1 MLTFS
6 RKMTIIYLREC
17 EMNVNAGNHNISRN
31 LVMKGWAIAMQVSGY
46 SSAVMLAQQF
56 SGIQQKAGGVK
67 KQDFAQMMQN
77 TNAAAQAA
85 GQTNEA
91 AATQEVS
98 EVDEMAA
105 FKQEI
110 YNELEEILGRYSP
123 AVLSHSVHITEDG
136 FQRMKDDPEYRKE
149 IMDWLRADAVA
160 SHRLPYSIH
169 QTTTI
174 TGVEGRS
181 YGASVDLYNK
191 DPATKQ
197 LFDTNKEDAF
207 YYADRRAEQRKRNNE
222 YVTEERL
229 KRELMQKM
237 ILEKSIDR
245 KEQLQALDQRMFAQ
259 DVVNQK
265 YVQDY
270 LLGTQEPRMWYI

>member
-1 MLTFS
+1 M
-6 RKMTIIYLREC
+6 
-17 EMNVNAGNHNISRN
+17 
-31 LVMKGWAIAMQVSGY
+31 AMQINGY
-46 SSAVMLAQQF
+46 SRASMLAQQF
-56 SGIQQKAGGVK
+56 SGMQQKANTVK
-67 KQDFAQMMQN
+67 MQDFTQLMQN
-77 TNAAAQAA
+77 TNATAQAA
-85 GQTNEA
+85 GQTDAA

-98 EVDEMAA
+98 EVDEMEA

-110 YNELEEILGRYSP
+110 YEELAEIDSMT
-123 AVLSHSVHITEDG
+123 AASVLTNSIHITEDG

-149 IMDWLRADAVA
+149 IMDWLRADARD
-160 SHRLPYSIH
+160 SHKVPFDCH
-169 QTTTI
+169 VTTTI
-174 TGVEGRS
+174 TSAGATS
-181 YGASVDLYNK
+181 YGISDT
-191 DPATKQ
+191 ATTPQWVNSKA
-197 LFDTNKEDAF
+197 EGAF
-207 YYADRRAEQRKRNNE
+207 YRSDRRAEQRKRNNE

>member
-1 MLTFS
+1 
-6 RKMTIIYLREC
+6 
-17 EMNVNAGNHNISRN
+17 
-31 LVMKGWAIAMQVSGY
+31 MQISGY
-46 SSAVMLAQQF
+46 SSAAMLAQQF
-56 SGIQQKAGGVK
+56 SGMQQKANTVK
-67 KQDFAQMMQN
+67 MQDFTQLMQN
-77 TNAAAQAA
+77 TNAAAQAT
-85 GQTNEA
+85 GQTDA

-98 EVDEMAA
+98 EVDEMEA

-110 YNELEEILGRYSP
+110 YTELEGILGRYSP

-174 TGVEGRS
+174 TEVEGRS

-197 LFDTNKEDAF
+197 LFDTNKDDAF
-207 YYADRRAEQRKRNNE
+207 YYADRRAEQRKRNSE

-245 KEQLQALDQRMFAQ
+245 KEQLQALDQKIL
-259 DVVNQK
+259 NQK
-265 YVQDY
+265 VAQDY
-270 LLGTQEPRMWYI
+270 LLGMQGYPVGMQNTKSWSI

>member
-1 MLTFS
+1 M
-6 RKMTIIYLREC
+6 
-17 EMNVNAGNHNISRN
+17 
-31 LVMKGWAIAMQVSGY
+31 AMQINGY
-46 SSAVMLAQQF
+46 SRASMLAQQF
-56 SGIQQKAGGVK
+56 SGIQQKANTVK
-67 KQDFAQMMQN
+67 TQDFTQLMQN

-85 GQTNEA
+85 GQTSET

-98 EVDEMAA
+98 EVDEMEA

-207 YYADRRAEQRKRNNE
+207 YYADRRAEQRKRNSE
-222 YVTEERL
+222 YVEDERL

-237 ILEKSIDR
+237 ILKKSIDR

>member
-1 MLTFS
+1 MD
-6 RKMTIIYLREC
+6 
-17 EMNVNAGNHNISRN
+17 
-31 LVMKGWAIAMQVSGY
+31 MQISGY
-46 SSAVMLAQQF
+46 SSAAMLAQQF
-56 SGIQQKAGGVK
+56 SGMQQKAGGVK

-110 YNELEEILGRYSP
+110 YKELAEIDSMT
-123 AVLSHSVHITEDG
+123 AASVLTNSIHITEDG

-149 IMDWLRADAVA
+149 IMDWLRADARD
-160 SHRLPYSIH
+160 SHKVPFDCH
-169 QTTTI
+169 VTTTI
-174 TGVEGRS
+174 TSAGATS
-181 YGASVDLYNK
+181 YGISDT
-191 DPATKQ
+191 ATTPQWVNSKA
-197 LFDTNKEDAF
+197 EGAF
-207 YYADRRAEQRKRNNE
+207 YRSDRRAEQRKRNNE

-245 KEQLQALDQRMFAQ
+245 KEQLQALDQKIFDQKVAQ
-259 DVVNQK
+259 H
-265 YVQDY
+265 Y
-270 LLGTQEPRMWYI
+270 LLGMQGYSVGMQNSKSWSI

>member
-1 MLTFS
+1 
-6 RKMTIIYLREC
+6 
-17 EMNVNAGNHNISRN
+17 
-31 LVMKGWAIAMQVSGY
+31 MQISGY
-46 SSAVMLAQQF
+46 SSAAMLAQQF
-56 SGIQQKAGGVK
+56 SGMQQKANTVK
-67 KQDFAQMMQN
+67 MQDFTQLMQN
-77 TNAAAQAA
+77 TNAAAQAT
-85 GQTNEA
+85 GQTDEA

-110 YNELEEILGRYSP
+110 YKELAEIDSMT
-123 AVLSHSVHITEDG
+123 AASVLTNSIHITEDG

-207 YYADRRAEQRKRNNE
+207 YYADRRAEQRKRNSE
-222 YVTEERL
+222 YVADERL

-237 ILEKSIDR
+237 ILEKSIDQ
-245 KEQLQALDQRMFAQ
+245 KVQQQELDQRVFAQ
-259 DVVNQK
+259 KIVDQK
-265 YVQDY
+265 YAQDY
-270 LLGTQEPRMWYI
+270 LLGMQETRMWNI